1 MSDKETA
8 QMKTVSAD
16 DLRQV
21 ETEIFEKQG
30 FSHEHAAIVA
40 DSLLEADL
48 RGVSSH
54 GAIRIP
60 VYVARLQHKVVFPDR
75 ELEVVQDH
83 GAVAVIDG
91 HDTFG
96 QVCGTY
102 AMQLAMDKAARYG
115 VGCVGVKNS
124 HHYGTVAYYTQ
135 MAVKR
140 NMIGFST
147 TNATPLM
154 PPPGGAAKM
163 AGHSPWLGDR

>member
-96 QVCGTY
+96 QVCGT
-102 AMQLAMDKAARYG
+102 LCNAACHG
-115 VGCVGVKNS
+115 
-124 HHYGTVAYYTQ
+124 
-135 MAVKR
+135 
-140 NMIGFST
+140 
-147 TNATPLM
+147 
-154 PPPGGAAKM
+154 
-163 AGHSPWLGDR
+163 

>member
-60 VYVARLQHKVVFPDR
+60 VLHA
-75 ELEVVQDH
+75 
-83 GAVAVIDG
+83 
-91 HDTFG
+91 
-96 QVCGTY
+96 
-102 AMQLAMDKAARYG
+102 
-115 VGCVGVKNS
+115 
-124 HHYGTVAYYTQ
+124 
-135 MAVKR
+135 
-140 NMIGFST
+140 FST
-147 TNATPLM
+147 RSFFRTGSLRWCRITVR
-154 PPPGGAAKM
+154 
-163 AGHSPWLGDR
+163 SP

>member
-60 VYVARLQHKVVFPDR
+60 VYVARLAVHMQCSLPWIR
-75 ELEVVQDH
+75 PH
-83 GAVAVIDG
+83 GMVW
-91 HDTFG
+91 
-96 QVCGTY
+96 
-102 AMQLAMDKAARYG
+102 AA
-115 VGCVGVKNS
+115 S
-124 HHYGTVAYYTQ
+124 A
-135 MAVKR
+135 
-140 NMIGFST
+140 
-147 TNATPLM
+147 
-154 PPPGGAAKM
+154 
-163 AGHSPWLGDR
+163 